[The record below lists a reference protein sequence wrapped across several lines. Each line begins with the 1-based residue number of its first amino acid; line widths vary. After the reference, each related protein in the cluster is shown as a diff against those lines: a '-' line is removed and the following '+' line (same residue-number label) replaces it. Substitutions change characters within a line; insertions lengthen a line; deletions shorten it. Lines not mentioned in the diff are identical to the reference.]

1 MRNAAGAVP
10 VVLLVLASPPGFAA
24 RPFNTD
30 DARVVDPDGY
40 QIESYVKVQ
49 RGQKQTEFWF
59 LPARNF
65 GGALD
70 RFEFTLGGNVVDPDP
85 GGRSNLVVAQVKTL
99 LRPLETNGIG
109 FALSVGVSRLKP
121 GSPGEVVITPFDITT
136 AGGETSTSTHY
147 DPYLNAIS
155 SVSVLDD
162 GVVLHFNAG
171 ATRNTSSNQTIGNW
185 GVGAEI
191 RVTDRV
197 FGIAETYG
205 VSDQKPAYQ
214 AGIRFWAIPSHWQ
227 IDGTY
232 GWQHSSPAN
241 LRWVSIGV
249 RILW

>member
-10 VVLLVLASPPGFAA
+10 VILLVLASPPGFAA

-136 AGGETSTSTHY
+136 AGGETSTATHY
-147 DPYLNAIS
+147 DPYLIAIS

>member
-1 MRNAAGAVP
+1 MRLLLAAVP
-10 VVLLVLASPPGFAA
+10 AALCALASAAAFAA

-30 DARVVDPDGY
+30 DARVVDPDGW
-40 QIESYVKVQ
+40 QIESYVKMQ
-49 RGQKQTEFWF
+49 RGQKQNEFWF

-85 GGRSNLVVAQVKTL
+85 GSNSNLIVAQVKTL
-99 LRPLETNGIG
+99 LKPLETNGIG

-136 AGGETSTSTHY
+136 AGGETSTATHY

-162 GVVLHFNAG
+162 SVVLHFNAG

-227 IDGTY
+227 IDGTF

-241 LRWVSIGV
+241 LRWLSIGV